1 MQEQKTSRV
10 LVLVFVFDAM
20 VSIFFA
26 LIFGHALLFHFC
38 TCEGRSQ
45 HSVVDIQVHCPIL
58 GTHFPWKICP
68 RNANKQRPFFLQT
81 HFFSLRAVQ
90 TASESTGKCVQST
103 EISIQFGPVRTK
115 RTFCLKH
122 TFFFTSVRPSVKTVF
137 QQLAPQDQ
145 GEQMRSNPVYILQK
159 FRNVQMFAPA
169 AHCKKQAL
177 KFYISTRIVD
187 PKLFNQEVLVMR
199 LGLNDV

>member
-1 MQEQKTSRV
+1 
-10 LVLVFVFDAM
+10 M

-26 LIFGHALLFHFC
+26 LIFGRSLLFHFC

-90 TASESTGKCVQST
+90 TASESTGKCVQSM

-115 RTFCLKH
+115 RIFCLKL
-122 TFFFTSVRPSVKTVF
+122 TFFSRPSVHQSKLF

-145 GEQMRSNPVYILQK
+145 GEQMCSNPVYILQK

-177 KFYISTRIVD
+177 KLYISTRIVD

>member
-1 MQEQKTSRV
+1 
-10 LVLVFVFDAM
+10 
-20 VSIFFA
+20 
-26 LIFGHALLFHFC
+26 
-38 TCEGRSQ
+38 
-45 HSVVDIQVHCPIL
+45 
-58 GTHFPWKICP
+58 
-68 RNANKQRPFFLQT
+68 
-81 HFFSLRAVQ
+81 
-90 TASESTGKCVQST
+90 
-103 EISIQFGPVRTK
+103 
-115 RTFCLKH
+115 
-122 TFFFTSVRPSVKTVF
+122 
-137 QQLAPQDQ
+137 LAPQDQ